1 MTRYSASKRINAIV
15 HRMLKA
21 GWSALGRK
29 SHPRIKSP
37 DGKLTLTIPSSP
49 SDWRSELNW
58 ISQARNSGVAR
69 ELLA

>member
-1 MTRYSASKRINAIV
+1 MTKYSASKRINTIV
-15 HRMLKA
+15 HRLLRA
-21 GWSALGRK
+21 GWLALARK

-37 DGKLTLTIPSSP
+37 DGKIVLTIPSSP

-58 ISQARNSGVAR
+58 ISQARNSGVDR